1 MTLIEQAIFTSAETD
16 RSAGYQL
23 VARSPDLLEC
33 DARELAVWCPSHDA
47 LLESG
52 PDAASFNFHPLPSGA
67 YCASRTVPGG
77 AEYSGRGGVRVYTQC
92 LVVRPEGLARFA
104 NNPFALLRAALAGGS
119 LKVYDEVPERLEP
132 LELAGRAAAVDTAL
146 LTRLAANPGVHWLA
160 TLVQAALD
168 SVPLAVVGGP
178 PAVHLIAGLINCL
191 PPECRTD
198 FSFSTG
204 LKFSLQRPFRV
215 MALTGDAA
223 QQRRLRRQHNVAIL
237 DLDGPPPADFAPID
251 GWPRL
256 VRHVLQS
263 GRTAFLATQFSK
275 RRFELG
281 LKDLPALGL
290 QLLEELDASAL
301 RDGQGEEAGGPRRSR
316 PQTEPAVDPCGAAA
330 EPAPWD
336 CPVPGS
342 PPGPETLQRAHAPH
356 RRFGKTLKPAGAAGS
371 QAKAPSKQLAPDSPE
386 VLGKLER
393 LDDVVFEA
401 ISGSTTCL
409 NELGTLWPR
418 VRDELGDELV
428 AASREQYLRYALS
441 IWEEC
446 LDPDGIRNPTRAA
459 AALDVLC
466 ILFDE

>member
-1 MTLIEQAIFTSAETD
+1 MTLIQQAIFTSAQTD

-23 VARSPDLLEC
+23 VAQSPGLLEC
-33 DARELAVWCPSHDA
+33 DARELAVWCPSHDG

-67 YCASRTVPGG
+67 YCASRTVPAGP
-77 AEYSGRGGVRVYTQC
+77 EYSGRRGVRVYTQC

-104 NNPFALLRAALAGGS
+104 NNPFALLRAALAAGS
-119 LKVYDEVPERLEP
+119 LKVYDEVPKRLEP

-146 LTRLAANPGVHWLA
+146 LARLAANPGFGWLA

-168 SVPLAVVGGP
+168 SVPLAIVGGP

-191 PPECRTD
+191 PPECRKE

-215 MALTGDAA
+215 ISLTGDAA

-237 DLDGPPPADFAPID
+237 DLDVPPPAEFAPID
-251 GWPRL
+251 GWSRF
-256 VRHVLQS
+256 VRHVLES
-263 GRTAFLATQFSK
+263 GRTALLATQFSK
-275 RRFELG
+275 RRFELR
-281 LKDLPALGL
+281 LNDLPALGL
-290 QLLEELDASAL
+290 QLLEEMDASTL
-301 RDGQGEEAGGPRRSR
+301 RDVRGETARGTRRSG
-316 PQTEPAVDPCGAAA
+316 PQAESSGDPGGAAA
-330 EPAPWD
+330 EAAPWD
-336 CPVPGS
+336 RPVPGS
-342 PPGPETLQRAHAPH
+342 PAGPEILQRAHAPH
-356 RRFGKTLKPAGAAGS
+356 RRFGKALKPAGAAGS
-371 QAKAPSKQLAPDSPE
+371 RTKGPSGELTPDSPE
-386 VLGKLER
+386 VLEELER

-401 ISGSTTCL
+401 ISGSTACL
-409 NELGTLWPR
+409 EELETLWPR

-428 AASREQYLRYALS
+428 AESREQYLRYALS

-446 LDPDGIRNPTRAA
+446 LDPDGIRNPSRAA